1 MCKGILFKFALDAE
15 LKKGLW
21 MYGDDTADDSCA
33 LKAGTR
39 LSYGVLHTPDPNVRE
54 RNGQLVTSCE
64 A

>member
-39 LSYGVLHTPDPNVRE
+39 ACPVGILHTLDPNV
-54 RNGQLVTSCE
+54 
-64 A
+64 